1 MSISISTSL
10 ANTIS
15 VSVSGSTAVN
25 FTKSSSSISV
35 IPPAASST
43 ILTDK
48 LIGSIQVVA

>member
-10 ANTIS
+10 ANTVS
-15 VSVSGSTAVN
+15 VSVNGSVVAN

-48 LIGSIQVVA
+48 LIRSIQVVA